1 MCICIR
7 KAGGV
12 TPAFL
17 PVGLDRRGTDRN
29 VCVTWGMEH
38 RLDYLCHGA
47 GDTGIFAGGLRAL
60 PDLLYPAEGPA
71 GFDFGEELF

>member
-1 MCICIR
+1 
-7 KAGGV
+7 
-12 TPAFL
+12 
-17 PVGLDRRGTDRN
+17 
-29 VCVTWGMEH
+29 MEH